1 MSVKKFIIVLLLIA
15 AAGAGGYYYGWHKAS
30 QAEQQIAKLQQ
41 ELEQARFKLKIL
53 VDVRQRLEK
62 AQTEIAQKN
71 FGLAQ
76 NEIVAVQGILASL
89 QGKAD
94 PAVKKKLEELNPAVQ
109 EIIKGL
115 TALDFSTVSKIEDLK
130 TALEKIARA

>member
-30 QAEQQIAKLQQ
+30 QTEQQVAKLQQ

-62 AQTEIAQKN
+62 AQAEIAQKN

-76 NEIVAVQGILASL
+76 SEMVAVQGILASL
-89 QGKAD
+89 QAKAE
-94 PAVKKKLEELNPAVQ
+94 PGLKKKLEDLNPAVQ
-109 EIIKGL
+109 EIMKGL
-115 TALDFSTVSKIEDLK
+115 TALDFSTVSQIEDLK
-130 TALEKIARA
+130 TSLERIARS